1 VTEFMPNGTLADEY
15 QKGRRGDPTSIF
27 HRNNPQ
33 NSDIN
38 NQPRPPLIQK
48 VRIVS
53 RIAFAIASCHSL
65 PKPIVHLDIA
75 ARNVLLDKKKQP
87 KLCDFGL
94 AAFQDDMVEIHRDRA
109 ELLQTG
115 DSWDQVLMK
124 EVSIIQEKTTDP
136 RKLALYQHVHK
147 HTDEKLCMRWRPPS
161 ACGPNPLFDWKM
173 DVYGFGCL
181 MFELATESFPHADVM
196 DEKEVRAQK
205 SVEGAPQCD
214 LSPTNV
220 DIEYDAI
227 MMRCLAPDPPR
238 MIEIAEDLD
247 RLYMKLRRGNYAD
260 HETDVQKLFQ
270 GVQSARTADPSQRN
284 KAVQPDADNIVTFS
298 FPPHIRFEA
307 KHSDLQTRWET
318 CGEVQEVLQKEI
330 KITLHSWDYDSI
342 AKLLQCIKVENR
354 KPNIVV
360 LVDCLEALGKLAEQ
374 ADGPSDEQW
383 ESVARAVLM
392 LLEAVDKCEDKIADD
407 HYRAIATSGLYAF
420 SRLGENR
427 ADAPAINIL
436 SPNSMPNSMRDDNSA
451 SQTPLHTM
459 ALNIVSNIIRRDI
472 FTDAGNLQERIC
484 DAICALSSSAMGS
497 YSKVAAREA
506 MYQKG
511 LVLALLEILCQ
522 QQRLGNVSVI
532 NTAIEALLC
541 FQTDQL
547 LAPNP
552 PTLLSSGFHFQQQG
566 RSGGASVMQEASN
579 YPSVFSI
586 LFAFLK
592 NFAGNWKDEKQERL
606 PTLEATT
613 TATHIALLERV
624 AKALVDI
631 CQNSEP
637 EQVPKLVT
645 EMDRQ
650 SIRFL
655 LSLIQSFKES
665 FSIQEGVVG
674 LLRFAV
680 VAEAEENKADKIGV
694 IAEFDP
700 SFSLFVQAM
709 NMFPRDKNLVQT
721 VNPATSSFKPSFNT
735 NIASSVSR
743 VPVSMASR
751 SPMFAGDMVQAML
764 GDFKSWLNELRQD
777 DIDRQHSAA
786 RLQLSAAIV
795 LGTACSVHDKAQ
807 QALTTS
813 HCCLHIVTAL
823 RTFRTDVSLVTYGC
837 AALSH
842 ICRKNT
848 AHQNVLS
855 QFGILA
861 VLLECLNMHATEWGV
876 MEGILMV
883 LVALLEPSPQIL
895 QKLEGPAAAPAE
907 KKAESDDEEET
918 DDFSGSSTQKA
929 NKLREAEAEA
939 KRKLKVKR
947 DAERKAQVSAQ
958 LAVWLLDSKLWR
970 RLVDECMYRS
980 TLPWCAGL
988 AASFLKLIGAFLY
1001 WIPQKMDDWS
1011 RAFEEWS
1018 DEMRTVDVLRKI
1030 FFAQFNQ
1037 SKATEIRRAL
1047 RDTTSERPRLQVY
1060 VLSALEMWQR
1070 LPKEA
1075 TSFAMK
1081 QDQRAVAPVHAAGLA
1096 ILVAL
1101 VTKKTPENYRNLGDE
1116 LALDIDADE
1125 LEALLSLAITGF
1137 HAAIS
1142 LPHQPAPILLKYS
1155 LWLMILMLSDPRW
1168 AKMHGAEM
1176 SVAACLLTQGVTP
1189 ALLIDLLQN
1198 YRYFRSLQSLLII
1211 LLTKLYE
1218 IGHLVAVA
1226 DEVSRLRQLIVSTAG
1241 LNEFVPDEGHDTVTM
1256 GFFKYT
1262 KLTEQCTALKK
1273 ALDKFEAGTQEEE
1286 KKAEPV
1292 WDGKNRPHT
1301 IEVTAA
1307 LSDGK
1312 EVKFHIKVHWNSK
1325 KAFWPLQRSYA
1336 EFTKL
1341 NKYFFEKYEL
1351 KFKFPADSFL
1361 SLKDAA
1367 LEARRL
1373 GLQDY
1378 VNELL
1383 KNPFICH
1390 NEQFMKF
1397 FLISDQKD
1405 LKFCSTPT
1413 TTQLQCPGF
1422 EGFGTDVV
1430 VADEKQ
1436 AVFCSFAK
1444 DNKRGAVAVYR
1455 SGQLAFHI
1463 QVNSG
1468 VFKLAWNPIRQSL
1481 ALLLAKGVIQFYSYT
1496 EDSLKEESKVKLL
1509 SAPASSFAHS
1519 RESPYLYAASTDA
1532 KVIVFDTAAG
1542 TPSASAHTN
1551 KVITLATAFEE
1562 KEQLLFLGT
1571 NTGELKVC
1579 CLKNAQALASP
1590 LCNLKLGP
1598 AGQLTAM
1605 CYAAEI
1611 EVLFVIIDDELICL
1625 SLTETE
1631 VANAENR
1638 SVKSKIMRSKDQAAS
1653 LVKVRYSLK
1662 GFNFGPKQ
1670 LASSVVFMHTVA
1682 PFPAFFL
1689 AVASSNGIVDLFQLP
1704 RSLDN
1709 PATKPKGYRG
1719 FDLISSWKF
1728 KPNSLGKVAYAPFTQ
1743 TLYVCVEDKTLAIS
1757 VAAYIPRGNPVA
1769 QEGDDNED

>member
-1 VTEFMPNGTLADEY
+1 
-15 QKGRRGDPTSIF
+15 
-27 HRNNPQ
+27 
-33 NSDIN
+33 
-38 NQPRPPLIQK
+38 
-48 VRIVS
+48 
-53 RIAFAIASCHSL
+53 
-65 PKPIVHLDIA
+65 
-75 ARNVLLDKKKQP
+75 
-87 KLCDFGL
+87 
-94 AAFQDDMVEIHRDRA
+94 MVEIHRDRA
-109 ELLQTG
+109 ELLLQNENC
-115 DSWDQVLMK
+115 WDQVLVK
-124 EVSIIQEKTTDP
+124 ETSMIQEKTTDP

-161 ACGPNPLFDWKM
+161 ACAPNPLFDWKM

-181 MFELATESFPHADVM
+181 MYEIATESVPHSEII

-220 DIEYDAI
+220 DIEYDVI
-227 MMRCLAPDPPR
+227 MMRCLAPDPPK
-238 MIEIAEDLD
+238 MSEVAEDLD

-270 GVQSARTADPSQRN
+270 GVQSARTADPSQKK

-318 CGEVQEVLQKEI
+318 FGEIQDVLQEEI
-330 KITLHSWDYDSI
+330 KITLHSWDYESI

-383 ESVARAVLM
+383 EGVARAVLM
-392 LLEAVDKCEDKIADD
+392 LLEAVDKSEDKIADD
-407 HYRAIATSGLYAF
+407 HYRIIATSGLYAF

-427 ADAPAINIL
+427 ADTPSVDLN
-436 SPNSMPNSMRDDNSA
+436 PNSVNSMRNDLSA
-451 SQTPLHTM
+451 ASHTPLHTM
-459 ALNIVSNIIRRDI
+459 ALNIVSNIIRRAI
-472 FTDAGNLQERIC
+472 FADDGNLQERIC

-497 YSKVAAREA
+497 SSKIVAREA
-506 MYQKG
+506 MYHKG

-522 QQRLGNVSVI
+522 QQRLGNVNVI

-541 FQTDQL
+541 FQTGQL

-552 PTLLSSGFHFQQQG
+552 PTSVSSGFHFQRGQP
-566 RSGGASVMQEASN
+566 GGASVVQGEASN

-586 LFAFLK
+586 LYTFLK
-592 NFAGNWKDEKQERL
+592 NFAGNWADEKQESL
-606 PTLEATT
+606 PALEATP
-613 TATHIALLERV
+613 TAAHVSLLERV

-637 EQVPKLVT
+637 EQVPNLVA

-650 SIRFL
+650 SIRYL
-655 LSLIQSFKES
+655 LSLIKSFKES
-665 FSIQEGVVG
+665 FAIQEGVVG

-694 IAEFDP
+694 IAEYDP
-700 SFSLFVQAM
+700 SFTLFVQAM
-709 NMFPRDKNLVQT
+709 NMFPRDKNVMQT
-721 VNPATSSFKPSFNT
+721 VNPVASTFKPSFNAT
-735 NIASSVSR
+735 IARSR
-743 VPVSMASR
+743 VPATMASR
-751 SPMFAGDMVQAML
+751 PMFAGDMYQAML
-764 GDFKSWLNELRQD
+764 GDFKSWLNELQQD

-823 RTFRTDVSLVTYGC
+823 RTFCSDVSLVTYGC

-861 VLLECLNMHATEWGV
+861 VLLECLNMHATEWSV

-895 QKLEGPAAAPAE
+895 QELEGPVAAPTPTIAE
-907 KKAESDDEEET
+907 TDDEDEK
-918 DDFSGSSTQKA
+918 DDFSGSSAQKA
-929 NKLREAEAEA
+929 AKLREAEAET
-939 KRKLKVKR
+939 KRKLKAKR
-947 DAERKAQVSAQ
+947 ETERKAQVCAK
-958 LAVWLLDSKLWR
+958 LALWLLDSKLWR

-980 TLPWCAGL
+980 TLPWCTGL
-988 AASFLKLIGAFLY
+988 AASFLKLLGAFLF
-1001 WIPQKMDDWS
+1001 WIPKKMDDWS
-1011 RAFEEWS
+1011 LEFEEWS
-1018 DEMRTVDVLRKI
+1018 DEMRTVDVFRKI

-1037 SKATEIRRAL
+1037 SKASEIRRAI
-1047 RDTTSERPRLQVY
+1047 RDTSSQRPQLQVY
-1060 VLSALEMWQR
+1060 VLSALEMWHR
-1070 LPKEA
+1070 LPREA
-1075 TSFAMK
+1075 TSFTTK

-1096 ILVAL
+1096 LLVAL
-1101 VTKKTPENYRNLGDE
+1101 ITRKIPENYYLGD
-1116 LALDIDADE
+1116 AFGLDIDADE

-1168 AKMHGAEM
+1168 TKIHGAEM

-1198 YRYFRSLQSLLII
+1198 YRYFRSLQSLVVV
-1211 LLTKLYE
+1211 LLTKLYKV
-1218 IGHLVAVA
+1218 GDHLVAVA
-1226 DEVSRLRQLIVSTAG
+1226 EEVSRLRQLIVSTSE
-1241 LNEFVPDEGHDTVTM
+1241 LTEFASDEGHDTVTM
-1256 GFFKYT
+1256 GYFKYT
-1262 KLTEQCTALKK
+1262 KLQDQCAALKK
-1273 ALDKFEAGTQEEE
+1273 ALDHFEASAQEDE
-1286 KKAEPV
+1286 KKGEPV
-1292 WDGKNRPHT
+1292 WDGKIRPHA

-1312 EVKFHIKVHWNSK
+1312 EVQFHIKVHWNSK
-1325 KAFWPLQRSYA
+1325 KEFWSLQHSYT
-1336 EFTKL
+1336 EFAKL
-1341 NKYFFEKYEL
+1341 NKDLLDKYGL
-1351 KFKFPADSFL
+1351 KLNFPADSYF
-1361 SLKDAA
+1361 SLNDAA

-1373 GLQDY
+1373 GLQEY
-1378 VNELL
+1378 VNALL

-1390 NEQFMKF
+1390 NVEFMKF
-1397 FLISDQKD
+1397 FLVSDQRD
-1405 LKFCSTPT
+1405 LKFCNTPASS
-1413 TTQLQCPGF
+1413 QLRCPGF
-1422 EGFGTDVV
+1422 EGYGTDVV
-1430 VADEKQ
+1430 VAEEKHL
-1436 AVFCSFAK
+1436 VFCSFVIN
-1444 DNKRGAVAVYR
+1444 NKQGAVAVFR
-1455 SGQLAFHI
+1455 SGQFAFHI
-1463 QVNSG
+1463 QVASG
-1468 VFKLAWNPIRQSL
+1468 VFKLAWDPVRRRL
-1481 ALLLAKGVIQFYSYT
+1481 ALLLAKGLIQFYSFH
-1496 EDSLKEESKVKLL
+1496 EDSLKEENKIKLL
-1509 SAPASSFAHS
+1509 SSPANAFAHA
-1519 RESPYLYAASTDA
+1519 RESPFLYAASTDA

-1571 NTGELKVC
+1571 STGELKVC

-1590 LCNLKLGP
+1590 LCNLKLRG

-1611 EVLFVIIDDELICL
+1611 ETLFVVIDDELICL
-1625 SLTETE
+1625 SLTETQ

-1638 SVKSKIMRSKDQAAS
+1638 SVKSKIVRSKDQAAS
-1653 LVKVRYSLK
+1653 LIKVSYSLRN
-1662 GFNFGPKQ
+1662 FNFGPKQ
-1670 LASSVVFMHTVA
+1670 LVGSMVFMHTLA
-1682 PFPAFFL
+1682 PFPVYFL
-1689 AVASSNGIVDLFQLP
+1689 AMSSSTGIVDLFQLP
-1704 RSLDN
+1704 RSLDHP
-1709 PATKPKGYRG
+1709 PASGPTKGYRG
-1719 FDLISSWKF
+1719 FDLIASWKF
-1728 KPNSLGKVAYAPFTQ
+1728 KPFAVNKLAYSPSAQ
-1743 TLYVCVEDKTLAIS
+1743 TLYACMEDKALAIS
-1757 VAAYIPRGNPVA
+1757 LAAYVPRIGGGHFVPPAPETEPDAETTCAACVIS
-1769 QEGDDNED
+1769 